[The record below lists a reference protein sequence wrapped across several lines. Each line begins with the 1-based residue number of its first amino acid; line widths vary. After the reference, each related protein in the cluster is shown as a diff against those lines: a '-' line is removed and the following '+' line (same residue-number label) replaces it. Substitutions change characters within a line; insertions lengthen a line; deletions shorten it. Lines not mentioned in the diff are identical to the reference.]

1 MAIRKQVGIPLIFGS
16 ALVFIFSNLN
26 SAPINESSFDKNIA
40 INLLNQLTIQEE
52 ARDGYKRELFMNSW
66 SDFDS
71 DGCDTRREVLIEE
84 SLVPVIIGE
93 KCKIVSG
100 KWLSIYDGTKTEDP
114 TTLDIDH
121 FVALAEAW
129 DSGANLWSDE
139 KRELFANDLSD
150 PDALIAVTRES
161 NRNKGDRD
169 PAEWLPILPETHC
182 WYVTSWIS
190 IKHRWQLSVDQQE
203 FEAIEKVLTS
213 C

>member
-100 KWLSIYDGTKTEDP
+100 KWLSIYDGTRTEDP

-150 PDALIAVTRES
+150 LDALIAVTRES